1 MATPLPCFFRAYVVH
16 RSAYF
21 HFLRLCPIKVC
32 KFYKIVLSFSNIT
45 LVLISAKVID
55 KLLLRSISI
64 SKCKLI
70 II

>member
-1 MATPLPCFFRAYVVH
+1 MATPFAMLFSCLCRSQKCLFSLFAVV
-16 RSAYF
+16 SY
-21 HFLRLCPIKVC
+21 KVC
-32 KFYKIVLSFSNIT
+32 MFYKIVLSFSNIT